1 MGCTRLVGVESRRD
15 PQGGGI
21 AGWGCIVTSRSQ
33 QQPPQDDIVELTPL
47 IRRTIRAR
55 VHDPNTADDLVQE
68 TLVRVIEA
76 RPRLTEGALA
86 SYAVVTSRNL
96 VHSLA
101 RSDDRDRRHA
111 HRVVDLNEPERPE
124 DETLRREEQRAVATA
139 LARLSAPEREAMV
152 AHEVMGRGNV
162 AIAHD
167 VDSTPGAVA
176 VRLARA
182 RAKLRVDYVVALRR
196 AELPTAECRR
206 VLIALSAGDQRR
218 QRTLDAIGP
227 SHKPSSAGTEW
238 TTAPRALTAA
248 PSLPWNLAAS
258 CGGNG
263 LPLMMRAPLSSGL
276 RSCGNCVRRR
286 PPATS
291 AAPATPAVVWARG
304 LRSCRASHS
313 MAGFSPST
321 GESAASERLR
331 CTSGSLKPAHASHVR
346 RKTIASG

>member
-1 MGCTRLVGVESRRD
+1 
-15 PQGGGI
+15 
-21 AGWGCIVTSRSQ
+21 VTSRSQ
-33 QQPPQDDIVELTPL
+33 RQPPQDDIIELTPL
-47 IRRTIRAR
+47 IRRTIRAG

-96 VHSLA
+96 VRSLA
-101 RSDDRDRRHA
+101 RSDDRYRRNA

-124 DETLRREEQRAVATA
+124 DETLRREEQRAIATA

-196 AELPTAECRR
+196 AELPTVECRR

-218 QRTLDAIGP
+218 QRALDAQG
-227 SHKPSSAGTEW
+227 HL
-238 TTAPRALTAA
+238 LTCVACA
-248 PSLPWNLAAS
+248 SLSDPLIYRRRSLAALSPVLGLEPAMGWHDS
-258 CGGNG
+258 CASH
-263 LPLMMRAPLSSGL
+263 AP
-276 RSCGNCVRRR
+276 RR
-286 PPATS
+286 PPA
-291 AAPATPAVVWARG
+291 
-304 LRSCRASHS
+304 
-313 MAGFSPST
+313 
-321 GESAASERLR
+321 
-331 CTSGSLKPAHASHVR
+331 
-346 RKTIASG
+346 

>member
-1 MGCTRLVGVESRRD
+1 M
-15 PQGGGI
+15 
-21 AGWGCIVTSRSQ
+21 TSRSQ

-162 AIAHD
+162 AIARD

-238 TTAPRALTAA
+238 TTTPRALTAA

-258 CGGNG
+258 
-263 LPLMMRAPLSSGL
+263 
-276 RSCGNCVRRR
+276 
-286 PPATS
+286 
-291 AAPATPAVVWARG
+291 
-304 LRSCRASHS
+304 
-313 MAGFSPST
+313 
-321 GESAASERLR
+321 
-331 CTSGSLKPAHASHVR
+331 
-346 RKTIASG
+346 